1 MTSEKAPVEMKRT
14 GALVVAERAEKVAT
28 RTTQKVAKIV
38 QEKVALTAKEELMQ
52 MYLKEAATRT
62 AQKEMAKKDTNA
74 GTRRMEEA
82 LRNQGPHDGWNL
94 GREAS

>member
-14 GALVVAERAEKVAT
+14 GAVVAKRAEKVAT

-38 QEKVALTAKEELMQ
+38 QEKVAITAKEKLMQ
-52 MYLKEAATRT
+52 MYLKEATTRA

-74 GTRRMEEA
+74 GTRRMEETS
-82 LRNQGPHDGWNL
+82 RNQGPHDGWNL

>member
-1 MTSEKAPVEMKRT
+1 MTPEKAPVEMKRT
-14 GALVVAERAEKVAT
+14 GAVVAKRAEKVAT

-38 QEKVALTAKEELMQ
+38 QEKVAITAKEKLMQ
-52 MYLKEAATRT
+52 MYLKEAATRA

-74 GTRRMEEA
+74 GTRRMEET

>member
-1 MTSEKAPVEMKRT
+1 MEMKRT
-14 GALVVAERAEKVAT
+14 GAVVAKRAEKVAT
-28 RTTQKVAKIV
+28 TTQKVAKIV
-38 QEKVALTAKEELMQ
+38 QEKVAITAKEKLMQ

>member
-1 MTSEKAPVEMKRT
+1 
-14 GALVVAERAEKVAT
+14 
-28 RTTQKVAKIV
+28 
-38 QEKVALTAKEELMQ
+38 MQ

-62 AQKEMAKKDTNA
+62 VQKEMAKKDTNA

-82 LRNQGPHDGWNL
+82 LMMGLERNQRPHDGWNL

>member
-1 MTSEKAPVEMKRT
+1 MLITKRSKEK
-14 GALVVAERAEKVAT
+14 
-28 RTTQKVAKIV
+28 
-38 QEKVALTAKEELMQ
+38 LMQ

-62 AQKEMAKKDTNA
+62 VQKEMAKKDTNA

-82 LRNQGPHDGWNL
+82 LMMGLERNQGPHDGWDLL

>member
-14 GALVVAERAEKVAT
+14 GAVVAKRVEKVAT
-28 RTTQKVAKIV
+28 RTIKIV
-38 QEKVALTAKEELMQ
+38 QEKVALTAKEKLMQ

-74 GTRRMEEA
+74 GTRRMKEA

-94 GREAS
+94 GREES

>member
-14 GALVVAERAEKVAT
+14 GAVVAKRA
-28 RTTQKVAKIV
+28 
-38 QEKVALTAKEELMQ
+38 EKVALTAKEKLMQ

>member
-14 GALVVAERAEKVAT
+14 GAVVAKRAEKVAT

-38 QEKVALTAKEELMQ
+38 QEKVALTAKEKLMQ

-82 LRNQGPHDGWNL
+82 LRNQGPHDGWNP